1 MLCEVVKRS
10 CCLIPKVSVEIA
22 ESDELVCSFLRELR
36 IGSQPTEQ
44 FFRFFFELRGSIEML
59 CFAGVCSVM

>member
-1 MLCEVVKRS
+1 M
-10 CCLIPKVSVEIA
+10 EIA
-22 ESDELVCSFLRELR
+22 ESDELLCSFLRELR

-59 CFAGVCSVM
+59 YFAEFFCYVL

>member
-1 MLCEVVKRS
+1 M
-10 CCLIPKVSVEIA
+10 EIA

-44 FFRFFFELRGSIEML
+44 FFQFFFELRGSIDIL
-59 CFAGVCSVM
+59 SFAGFVMYCDFLCSV

>member
-1 MLCEVVKRS
+1 M
-10 CCLIPKVSVEIA
+10 EIA
-22 ESDELVCSFLRELR
+22 ESDELLCSFLRELR

-59 CFAGVCSVM
+59 YFAGFFLLCTVISCVLCEFLCISLN